1 MNDLSTVG
9 NGTFKIDKIT
19 HGDCKKILK
28 SFPDNSINLIVTSPP
43 YAYNRKST
51 YGGIPVDNYVDWF
64 SPISKEL
71 KRVLKNDGSFVLNIK
86 ERAINGERHPYVLDL
101 ILEMKKQGWFWVEEY
116 IWHKKNCYPGKWPNR
131 FRDAWERCLHFTK
144 NKKFNMYQESVMVP
158 IGNWAKTRLNNLS
171 KKDKIRDV
179 SRVGSGFAKNV
190 SKWQERDFVYPTNVL
205 HLATE
210 CANRGHS
217 AVFPKEL
224 PGWFIK
230 LFTKPGDIILD
241 PFIGSGTTAIACIE
255 LDRHYIGIESH
266 DDYFKLARQQVKEAE
281 GQRKKQIMIK
291 PLPLGMNLKQLETL
305 IESCLN
311 DFYTRRLNSIH
322 TLKLEKFL
330 KRKNP
335 YLTRA
340 TGSEVASEI
349 VESLLASHVKE
360 SDETIFGDAFFE
372 PIAKFASGGSVSDA
386 EGVDIFI
393 EKPDKYTTISM
404 KSSPNCYNASQ
415 KKKQHEQFIALR
427 NRLYK
432 IHKQFDPILGHGY
445 GKYNAVPNKSKI
457 YRDLSGQRFWTE
469 ITGDDMFYLK
479 LIRLMKDKPQGHKP
493 IFDKE
498 WGKAVN
504 KFTLEFMNKYCLQDG
519 SIDWDKLTKLVSE
532 DKKSKPSK

>member
-1 MNDLSTVG
+1 MVNILSIDSDKTL
-9 NGTFKIDKIT
+9 KIDKLI
-19 HGDCKKILK
+19 HGDCNKILK
-28 SFPDNSINLIVTSPP
+28 TIPDNSINLIVTSPP

-51 YGGIPVDNYVDWF
+51 YGGISIENYVEWF
-64 SPISKEL
+64 KPISKEL
-71 KRVLKNDGSFVLNIK
+71 KRVLKNNGSFVLNIK
-86 ERAINGERHPYVLDL
+86 ERAMNGERHPYVLDL

-116 IWHKKNCYPGKWPNR
+116 IWHKKNCYPGKWSNR

-158 IGNWAKTRLNNLS
+158 IGDWAKKRLNNLS
-171 KKDKIRDV
+171 ATDKKRDK
-179 SRVGSGFAKNV
+179 SKVGSGFAKNV
-190 SKWQERDFVYPTNVL
+190 SKWKERDFVYPTNVL

-210 CANRGHS
+210 CSNRGHS

-230 LFTKPGDIILD
+230 LFTKPGDTVLD

-255 LDRHYIGIESH
+255 LDRHYIGIELH
-266 DDYFKLARQQVKEAE
+266 DEYFKLATQQIKKAKE
-281 GQRKKQIMIK
+281 QQKKQIAIK
-291 PLPLGMNLKQLETL
+291 PLPFIMDLKQLETL
-305 IESCLN
+305 IESCLD

-349 VESLLASHVKE
+349 VESLLQSHVKE

-393 EKPDKYTTISM
+393 EKPKKYTAIAM

-432 IHKQFDPILGHGY
+432 LHKQFDPILGHGY
-445 GKYNAVPNKSKI
+445 GMNNAKPKNTKI

-479 LIRLMKDKPQGHKP
+479 LIRLMKDKPQEHKP
-493 IFDKE
+493 LFEKE

-504 KFTLEFMNKYCLQDG
+504 KFTLEFMKKYCQEDG

-532 DKKSKPSK
+532 DKKSK